1 MDPASEGA
9 LNRGRPAS
17 CMMSTSAPGDNSI
30 PAGTPRRPGDA
41 TSRPARRR
49 VIYLA
54 NPLGF
59 AESGRHALGRIR
71 AQLEGL
77 GVDVWE
83 PFAECAGRPPRDIGR
98 LCLEHIR
105 ESDGVFAVV
114 NGNPPDEG
122 VMVEIGY
129 AFALGKPVFLFR
141 DDIRTCADTP
151 DYPLNLMI
159 YAGLPEEWR
168 DHWYTDIGEVAD
180 GSKALARWAGA

>member
-1 MDPASEGA
+1 MSRIMSMPAPEAASAPARMSPEPDGTPPH
-9 LNRGRPAS
+9 RPA
-17 CMMSTSAPGDNSI
+17 G
-30 PAGTPRRPGDA
+30 
-41 TSRPARRR
+41 RR

-59 AESGRHALGRIR
+59 AESGRHALGPIR
-71 AQLEGL
+71 AELEAL
-77 GVDVWE
+77 GVNVWE
-83 PFAECAGRPPRDIGR
+83 PFAECAGRTPREIGR

-105 ESDGVFAVV
+105 ESDGIFAVV

-151 DYPLNLMI
+151 DYPLNLML
-159 YAGLPEEWR
+159 YAGLPDEWR

-180 GSKALARWAGA
+180 GKKALARWAGA